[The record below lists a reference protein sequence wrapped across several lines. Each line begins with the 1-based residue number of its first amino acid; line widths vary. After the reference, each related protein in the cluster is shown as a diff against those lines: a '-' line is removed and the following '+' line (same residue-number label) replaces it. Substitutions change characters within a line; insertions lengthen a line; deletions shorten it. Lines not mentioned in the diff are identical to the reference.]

1 MAQNPF
7 DQLAKQYL
15 EDILTPIGQVT
26 CNLEIPGESKFVD
39 VFFNPTQ
46 PPPMDLGL
54 LGRII
59 QTPCSLEPFRNAPSR
74 QEIRTCWM
82 KLLWLQENERRK
94 AKRRIPE
101 PHLPQLW
108 ILASKISQPVL
119 REAGAQ
125 PHPDWPIG
133 CYFMPP
139 LTKTAIIALDQLPQT
154 PDTLWLRLL
163 GRGPTQETA
172 IREILDLPSRHPR
185 RMPILRLLA
194 SWKVRIELTEIPNL
208 KARDEFMA
216 FSQAFL
222 EWEQKTEERGWIQGR
237 EEGRATERR
246 SLLTLMVSQRFGPL
260 SDSLVKAI
268 QALALDQLEALAI
281 ALFNFTDQ
289 TALETWLTQALATQL
304 MATFTDRLGPLPDP
318 LQQQFQTASL
328 AQLLRLAQDDSIADF
343 QALTDW
349 LNPA

>member
-15 EDILTPIGQVT
+15 EDILSPIGQVT

-46 PPPMDLGL
+46 PPPDDLGL
-54 LGRII
+54 LGRIL

-94 AKRRIPE
+94 IKRRIPE
-101 PHLPQLW
+101 AELPQLW

-125 PHPDWPIG
+125 PHPDWPVG
-133 CYFMPP
+133 VYFMPP
-139 LTKTAIIALDQLPQT
+139 LTKTAIVSIDQLPKT
-154 PDTLWLRLL
+154 PETLWIRLL
-163 GRGPTQETA
+163 GRGLTQEAA
-172 IREILDLPSRHPR
+172 IHEILALPVRHPR

-216 FSQAFL
+216 FTQAFL
-222 EWEQKTEERGWIQGR
+222 EWEQKTEERGWLQGR
-237 EEGRATERR
+237 AVERR
-246 SLLTLMVSQRFGPL
+246 SLLYLLLSQRFAPL
-260 SDSLVKAI
+260 SDSLVDGLN
-268 QALALDQLEALAI
+268 ALALEPLEALAI
-281 ALFNFTDQ
+281 ALFNFTDR
-289 TALETWLTQALATQL
+289 TDLETWLTQALASQVI
-304 MATFTDRLGPLPDP
+304 AQFTAQLGPVPEL
-318 LQQQFQTASL
+318 LQGQLQTASL
-328 AQLLRLAQDDSIADF
+328 DRLIGVAQTEPIADF
-343 QALTDW
+343 NTLTERLGQPD
-349 LNPA
+349 